1 MSGRTTAP
9 GRLALAEWI
18 DSPIARVHRL
28 ATGVGEGQ
36 AFTEDADALD
46 DDGVGSDSRSRGEA
60 TREPAAEGRAVE
72 HVADGDDAS
81 RHRREL
87 GGRFAVEK
95 TLRTT
100 AAAVAA
106 GEQKD
111 GKQKDGPTQPVQ
123 PHLAT
128 PP

>member
-1 MSGRTTAP
+1 M
-9 GRLALAEWI
+9 
-18 DSPIARVHRL
+18 
-28 ATGVGEGQ
+28 
-36 AFTEDADALD
+36 
-46 DDGVGSDSRSRGEA
+46 
-60 TREPAAEGRAVE
+60 E
-72 HVADGDDAS
+72 HAADGDDAF

-87 GGRFAVEK
+87 RGWFAVEK

-100 AAAVAA
+100 ATVTA

-111 GKQKDGPTQPVQ
+111 RKQKRGPAQPVQ